1 MTIGLIARDDYPEQ
15 WPSLLDTLMGLV
27 CSADVNAVQGA
38 IRALVMFAEDI
49 QEHQLPA
56 VAQHLFPVLL
66 RVLAAKDVRVSLFR
80 ALSTILPP
88 PPFLHQAPFHTCHTN
103 SIPPLFRKSLR
114 NADLSPAR
122 SNARHH
128 RLPHLSQLAV

>member
-66 RVLAAKDVRVSLFR
+66 RVLAAKDVRLPLFVS
-80 ALSTILPP
+80 LSTISPHP
-88 PPFLHQAPFHTCHTN
+88 IRASGT
-103 SIPPLFRKSLR
+103 LFRTCL
-114 NADLSPAR
+114 
-122 SNARHH
+122 
-128 RLPHLSQLAV
+128 

>member
-15 WPSLLDTLMGLV
+15 WPSLLETLMGLV

-56 VAQHLFPVLL
+56 VAEHLFPVLL
-66 RVLAAKDVRVSLFR
+66 RVIAARDVRAAMCGIVGGITRHLAATLASF
-80 ALSTILPP
+80 
-88 PPFLHQAPFHTCHTN
+88 
-103 SIPPLFRKSLR
+103 IPSGSMPLFFTP
-114 NADLSPAR
+114 NPPAPAATDLSRAR
-122 SNARHH
+122 SDARHR
-128 RLPHLSQLAV
+128 RLPQLPQFAV